1 MKTIVDE
8 ESENVSYLIGR
19 PNKHSAQELIEMI
32 LREAA
37 VGNAK
42 APFKNGKIFLWW
54 EQSFLENG
62 KFVQHIYKIEYADVK
77 EKTRYLYLDENG
89 KLLSTNSFKHI
100 QTVNS
105 VLLYDIESEPAEY
118 VLKRIKEVENQKEK
132 EQKEKSP

>member
-8 ESENVSYLIGR
+8 ECENVIYLIGR

-32 LREAA
+32 IREAG

-42 APFKNGKIFLWW
+42 VPFKDGKIFLWW

-62 KFVQHIYKIEYADVK
+62 KLVQHIYKIEYADVK
-77 EKTRYLYLDENG
+77 EKTRYLCLDEEG
-89 KLLSTNSFKHI
+89 KLLPTNSFKHI